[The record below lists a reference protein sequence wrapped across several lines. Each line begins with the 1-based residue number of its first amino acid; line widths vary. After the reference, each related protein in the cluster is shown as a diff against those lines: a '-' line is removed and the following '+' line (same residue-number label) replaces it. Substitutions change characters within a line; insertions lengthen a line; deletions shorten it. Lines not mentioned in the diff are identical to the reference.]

1 MKKITSLF
9 FAIVLLITF
18 SSALAE
24 ESTSDRASFSERI
37 WQCTG
42 YMGEGD
48 GELYAFAFC
57 PDFCL
62 ALFDYTDD
70 TDADALA
77 DQQLLVYDATTQD
90 VLYDIES
97 WDRLSLELVE
107 VLTHIYG
114 NDAKVPEALFSG
126 FQLDGDAPK
135 KIFTMLS
142 DRYDCTVLWY
152 GAY

>member
-1 MKKITSLF
+1 MKKITALF
-9 FAIVLLITF
+9 CAIVLMITF
-18 SSALAE
+18 SATLAE
-24 ESTSDRASFSERI
+24 EKAPGRAGFSERI
-37 WQCTG
+37 WQCTR

-57 PDFCL
+57 PAFCF

-77 DQQLLVYDATTQD
+77 DQQLLVYDVTAQD

-126 FQLDGDAPK
+126 FALDGDAPK
-135 KIFTMLS
+135 KLFYMLS
-142 DRYDCTVLWY
+142 DQYDCTVLWY
-152 GAY
+152 RAY